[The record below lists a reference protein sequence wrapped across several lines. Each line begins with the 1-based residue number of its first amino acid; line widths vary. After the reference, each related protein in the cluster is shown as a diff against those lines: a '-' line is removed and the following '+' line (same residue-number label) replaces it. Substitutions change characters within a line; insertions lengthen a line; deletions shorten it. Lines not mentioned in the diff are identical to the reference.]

1 MSPSTYPVT
10 GKTVLITGAAR
21 GIGADTAKRLAARG
35 AKLSLVG
42 LEPEELEKVA
52 AACGNDAVWF
62 ETDVTVRDELDAA
75 VAGTLER
82 FGGIDVVMANA
93 GIASGGTVET
103 MDPDLWERIIHVNL
117 IGVYR
122 TVHATLPHVIERKGY
137 VLPVASLAAFIHSPM
152 MSAYCATKAGV
163 EAFADSLRSEVAH
176 QGVDVGCAYFSWIGT
191 DMVHGGDEMPAFAEM
206 RSKLRGPFGRT
217 YPVSDAGEAVVKRH
231 RDARAGR
238 GGARMGG
245 KGLRPAATRP
255 AHGRARVAEGV
266 PAHEGAPG
274 AGSRQPRRGCP
285 PPGRRRRR
293 GRHRVARASRNG
305 GLAMASEQEHHGE
318 ASLGDAQ
325 SSHPPADDDMIE
337 PDADPIDTEIEDA
350 DFFLGTGED
359 EDEVEDEGS
368 E

>member
-1 MSPSTYPVT
+1 MSSSTYPVT

-52 AACGNDAVWF
+52 AACGDDAVWF
-62 ETDVTVRDELDAA
+62 EADVTAREELDAA

-93 GIASGGTVET
+93 GIASGGAVET

-122 TVHATLPHVIERKGY
+122 TVQATLPNVIERKGY

-191 DMVHGGDEMPAFAEM
+191 DMVHGGDELPAFAEM

-217 YPVSDAGEAVVKRH
+217 YPVSDAGEAVVKGIETRARIVAAPGWVARVSGLRRLVQRLGERESLKEYPRMKELLERDLAARGEDAH
-231 RDARAGR
+231 RPVGP
-238 GGARMGG
+238 GGA
-245 KGLRPAATRP
+245 ADA
-255 AHGRARVAEGV
+255 
-266 PAHEGAPG
+266 
-274 AGSRQPRRGCP
+274 
-285 PPGRRRRR
+285 
-293 GRHRVARASRNG
+293 ASR
-305 GLAMASEQEHHGE
+305 ERHG
-318 ASLGDAQ
+318 A
-325 SSHPPADDDMIE
+325 
-337 PDADPIDTEIEDA
+337 T
-350 DFFLGTGED
+350 
-359 EDEVEDEGS
+359 V
-368 E
+368 